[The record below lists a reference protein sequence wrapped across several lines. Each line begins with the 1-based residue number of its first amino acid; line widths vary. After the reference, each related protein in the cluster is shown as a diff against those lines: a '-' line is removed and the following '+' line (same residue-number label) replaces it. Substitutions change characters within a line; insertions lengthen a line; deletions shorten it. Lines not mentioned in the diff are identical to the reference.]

1 VRVRD
6 SRLVL
11 GPVLRKRPARRRA
24 SRRLFPVA
32 LSLIVVSLAP
42 ALSGAPASADPSDP
56 ITSKAAEAR
65 RLEAQIEANGN
76 RISVLDEQ
84 YNQTLIA
91 ISAANDGLKDARS
104 RIDRAQRETHRL
116 NGLVQARAAALY
128 TQAGSQSPFPE
139 LDASSVQ
146 ELGSLSKYSD
156 AAAQHDDDLIGD
168 LNQARELLHERQ
180 RDLNHAKS
188 QAEAHKKALDAQRTA
203 LAAASAKQ
211 EHLLS
216 NVKGEL
222 GRLIRAEQV
231 RQQRAAEAA
240 FRAKIAEQ
248 QAVARTVG
256 VGGGGSSHF
265 SPSEPIPANIPA
277 PSGGAQAAINFALAQ
292 KGKPYR
298 YAGTGP
304 GSYDCSG
311 LTMMAWAAAGVSIPH
326 SSQAQ
331 YASLPHVPEAAM
343 APGDLVFFGHPIHH
357 VGMYLGNGMM
367 IHAPQTGDVVKISA
381 VWRNDFVGAARP

>member
-1 VRVRD
+1 
-6 SRLVL
+6 
-11 GPVLRKRPARRRA
+11 
-24 SRRLFPVA
+24 
-32 LSLIVVSLAP
+32 LSLLLVSLAP
-42 ALSGAPASADPSDP
+42 VWAGAPANADPSDT
-56 ITSKAAEAR
+56 IASKAAQAKQ
-65 RLEAQIEANGN
+65 LEAQIEANGN

-84 YNQTLIA
+84 YNQTLLA
-91 ISAANDGLKDARS
+91 ISAANDGLKDAQA
-104 RIDRAQRETHRL
+104 RIDRARHETNRL

-156 AAAQHDDDLIGD
+156 AAAQHDDNLIGN

-180 RDLNHAKS
+180 RDLHHAKS
-188 QAEAHKKALDAQRTA
+188 QAEAHKKALDAQRKA
-203 LAAASAKQ
+203 LTAASAKQ
-211 EHLLS
+211 ERLLS
-216 NVKGEL
+216 SVKGEL
-222 GRLIRAEQV
+222 GRLIKAEQV
-231 RQQRAAEAA
+231 RQQRAAEAE
-240 FRAKIAEQ
+240 FRARVAAQ
-248 QAVARTVG
+248 QAASRTVG
-256 VGGGGSSHF
+256 AGGGGSSHF
-265 SPSEPIPANIPA
+265 SPSEPTPTDIPA
-277 PSGGAQAAINFALAQ
+277 PSGGAQAAIDFALAQ

-311 LTMMAWAAAGVSIPH
+311 LTMMAWRAAGVSIPH
-326 SSQAQ
+326 SSAAQ

-357 VGMYLGNGMM
+357 VGMYLGNGVM

-381 VWRNDFVGAARP
+381 MWRNDFVGAARP

>member
-1 VRVRD
+1 
-6 SRLVL
+6 
-11 GPVLRKRPARRRA
+11 
-24 SRRLFPVA
+24 
-32 LSLIVVSLAP
+32 LSLIAVSLAP
-42 ALSGAPASADPSDP
+42 VLSSAPANADPSDT
-56 ITSKAAEAR
+56 IAGKAAEAR

-91 ISAANDGLKDARS
+91 IDAANDGLADAQA
-104 RIDRAQRETHRL
+104 RIDRAQRETSRL
-116 NGLVQARAAALY
+116 NGLVQARAASLY

-139 LDASSVQ
+139 LDASNVQ

-168 LNQARELLHERQ
+168 LSQARELLHERQ
-180 RDLNHAKS
+180 RDLHHAKA
-188 QAEAHKKALDAQRTA
+188 QAEAHKNALDSQRKALT
-203 LAAASAKQ
+203 AASAKQ
-211 EHLLS
+211 EQLLS

-222 GRLIRAEQV
+222 GRLIKAEQA
-231 RQQRAAEAA
+231 RQARAAEAA
-240 FRAKIAEQ
+240 FRARIAEQ
-248 QAVARTVG
+248 QAAARTVG
-256 VGGGGSSHF
+256 AGGGGSSHF

-304 GSYDCSG
+304 DSYDCSG
-311 LTMMAWAAAGVSIPH
+311 LTMMAWNAAGVSIPH

-331 YASLPHVPEAAM
+331 YAALPHVPESAM

-357 VGMYLGNGMM
+357 VGMYLGNGTM

-381 VWRNDFVGAARP
+381 VWRGDFVGAARPG